1 MYKKSWDVFDLKTET
16 IRSRTAFEIK
26 ESEYKR
32 SIGCILDSNV
42 YEESFY
48 ECEKR
53 TVCTLENYI
62 GNIQNCNMGNQIGNN
77 EGNRIGTDIHKRMIS
92 VR

>member
-1 MYKKSWDVFDLKTET
+1 MNATYLCAKQSGEYVYAYAVYKKSWDVFDLKTET

-32 SIGCILDSNV
+32 SIGCILD
-42 YEESFY
+42 
-48 ECEKR
+48 
-53 TVCTLENYI
+53 I